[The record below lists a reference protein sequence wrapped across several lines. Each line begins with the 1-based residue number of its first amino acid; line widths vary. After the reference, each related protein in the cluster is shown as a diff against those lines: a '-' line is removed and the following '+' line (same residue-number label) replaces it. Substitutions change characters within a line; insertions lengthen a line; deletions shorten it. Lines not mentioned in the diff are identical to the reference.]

1 MFHWICPEC
10 GREIAPTVREC
21 PACDPKA
28 VVAEPALVGVVEAP
42 ARALTVEA
50 PARGLNVEAPVRA
63 LPPRTLSVEAPP
75 RIVSSAPVRFRPPE
89 PAPVLPDEDEL
100 PQLTPSP
107 FAGNNSLA
115 ELAMAIGLL
124 DDATPDPPMA
134 AKVVFSLRAAP
145 PALKARTPELTPASG
160 ALRQALPPPASA
172 SNRATPER
180 QPHLVETRADLP
192 LAGAHPPAVS
202 VQASVTALAP
212 SRASLAAP
220 RGTPYAGPA
229 PALAPLVHYSP
240 LEGRPLRP
248 AAPLRSRP
256 KLDSA
261 RRVTLPGPMLTPSL
275 VAFKDRELA
284 PIFKESRSR
293 DFTIPASFIRW
304 MIVAVMVLLAVRVVF
319 SFLPQKPANA
329 STTAAA
335 AAPVSVSTP
344 AVSNSL
350 SKAIEVTGFRIVVDP
365 AKKSEI
371 QYLVVN
377 HTPARVSNMTVY
389 VTLRTADDKAG
400 QPPLSRF
407 SFAAPNLGPFQSKE
421 MVSFIEKMNR
431 PVSLPEWQDL
441 RADIEIGQ

>member
-377 HTPARVSNMTVY
+377 HTPARFSGVTVY
-389 VTLRTADDKAG
+389 VTVRAADARPG
-400 QPPLSRF
+400 QPPLCRF

-421 MVSFIEKMNR
+421 MSSSIDRINR
-431 PVSLPEWQDL
+431 PETLPEWQDL
-441 RADIEIGQ
+441 RADLEIGQ